1 MQPVSG
7 TKTYHKE
14 CTLFVPYSWVLTQY
28 SERRILLRGA
38 CEARRQGSQWAPLF
52 YFRHFYEEGHMK
64 EFLLDERADMVE
76 RGLIMAAIVVA
87 AVALW
92 IGIGQK
98 LAVKLGVVNNAI
110 GG

>member
-1 MQPVSG
+1 
-7 TKTYHKE
+7 
-14 CTLFVPYSWVLTQY
+14 
-28 SERRILLRGA
+28 
-38 CEARRQGSQWAPLF
+38 
-52 YFRHFYEEGHMK
+52 MK